1 MNKAFKFRIY
11 PTEAQKTLIH
21 MTLGHNRFLWNKM
34 LEDKQRHY
42 ELTKNSLHLTPAQYK
57 NDYPFL
63 KDVDSL
69 SLANTQLNLEK
80 AFRMFF
86 KRKQDFPKFHSK
98 KQDYG
103 YTTNLVNHNIV
114 LLKGYIKLPKLGE
127 VKIKQHRVI
136 PNEMTLKSVTVSKS
150 STNKYYVS
158 ILYEYQKEI
167 TKQVVKQSIGLDFSM
182 NHFYVDDQG
191 FKLDYPKDIQ
201 TDFNKL
207 RVLQRSLSRRIKG
220 SSNYDKKAL
229 EIALLYERIKH
240 KRDDFLHKQSHAIA
254 KRYDLVSVEGINLI
268 EMSQDNPY
276 YAKQISRFGWTRFI
290 AFLKYKL
297 ETKGKTLMVMDQWY
311 PSSKRC
317 SCCGDIKTDLKLSER
332 VYYCPNCELHLDRD
346 HNAAININKEGFRK
360 YKLAFQL

>member
-69 SLANTQLNLEK
+69 SLANTQLNQEK
-80 AFRMFF
+80 AFKQFF
-86 KRKQDFPKFHSK
+86 NHKQERPKFRSK

-103 YTTNLVNHNIV
+103 YTTNLVNNNIV

-127 VKIKQHRVI
+127 VKIKQHRTI
-136 PNEMTLKSVTVSKS
+136 PSEMILKSVTVSKS
-150 STNKYYVS
+150 STGKYYVS

-167 TKQVVKQSIGLDFSM
+167 QKQVVKDAIGLDFSM
-182 NHFYVDDQG
+182 THFYVDSEG
-191 FKLDYPKDIQ
+191 FKMDYPKDIQ

-240 KRDDFLHKQSHAIA
+240 KRDDFLHKLSNAIA
-254 KRYDLVSVEGINLI
+254 KRYDLVSVEGLNLI
-268 EMSQDNPY
+268 DMSQTSPY

-297 ETKGKTLMVMDQWY
+297 ETRGKTLMVMDQWY

-360 YKLAFQL
+360 YQFALSI

>member
-34 LEDKQRHY
+34 LEDKQKHY
-42 ELTKNSLHLTPAQYK
+42 ELNKTQLYNRPAQYK
-57 NDYPFL
+57 ENYPFL

-69 SLANTQLNLEK
+69 SLANTKLNLEK

-86 KRKQDFPKFHSK
+86 KRKQDLPKFHSK
-98 KQDYG
+98 KHDYG
-103 YTTNLVNHNIV
+103 YTTNLVNHDIV
-114 LLKGYIKLPKLGE
+114 LLKGYIKLPKLGD

-150 STNKYYVS
+150 STSKYYVS

-167 TKQVVKQSIGLDFSM
+167 TKQVVKQSIGLNFSM

-191 FKLDYPKDIQ
+191 FKLEYPKDIQ
-201 TDFNKL
+201 TDYSKL
-207 RVLQRSLSRRIKG
+207 RILQRSLSRRIKG
-220 SSNYDKKAL
+220 SSNYHKKGL
-229 EIALLYERIKH
+229 EIALLHERIRH

-254 KRYDLVSVEGINLI
+254 KRHDLVSVEGINLI

-276 YAKQISRFGWTRFI
+276 YAKQVSRFGWTRFI

-297 ETKGKTLMVMDQWY
+297 ETQGKTLMVIDKWY
-311 PSSKRC
+311 PSSKTC
-317 SCCGDIKTDLKLSER
+317 SHCGSIQKTLKLSNR
-332 VYYCPNCELHLDRD
+332 VFECPSCELHLDRD

-360 YKLAFQL
+360 YQFALSI

>member
-1 MNKAFKFRIY
+1 
-11 PTEAQKTLIH
+11 
-21 MTLGHNRFLWNKM
+21 M
-34 LEDKQRHY
+34 LEDKQKHY

-63 KDVDSL
+63 KDIDSL
-69 SLANTQLNLEK
+69 SLANTQLNQEK

-86 KRKQDFPKFHSK
+86 NHKQDFPKFRSK

-103 YTTNLVNHNIV
+103 YTTNLVNNNIV

-150 STNKYYVS
+150 STGKYYVS

-167 TKQVVKQSIGLDFSM
+167 KKKDVKESIGLDFSM
-182 NHFYVDDQG
+182 THFYVDSEG
-191 FKLDYPKDIQ
+191 FKMEYPKDIQ

-207 RVLQRSLSRRIKG
+207 RILQRSLSRRIKG
-220 SSNYDKKAL
+220 SSNYYKKVL
-229 EIALLYERIKH
+229 EIALLHERIKH
-240 KRDDFLHKQSHAIA
+240 KRDDFLHKLSNAIA
-254 KRYDLVSVEGINLI
+254 KRNDLVSVEGLNLI
-268 EMSQDNPY
+268 EMSQERPY
-276 YAKQISRFGWTRFI
+276 YAKQISRFGWTRFVS
-290 AFLKYKL
+290 FLKYKL
-297 ETKGKTLMVMDQWY
+297 ETQGKTLMMMDQWY
-311 PSSKRC
+311 PSSKTC
-317 SCCGDIKTDLKLSER
+317 SQCGEIHTELKLSNR
-332 VYYCPNCELHLDRD
+332 VFECPRCSNQIDRD

>member
-86 KRKQDFPKFHSK
+86 KRKQDLPKFHSK

-103 YTTNLVNHNIV
+103 YTTNLVNNNIV

-127 VKIKQHRVI
+127 VKIKQHRTI
-136 PNEMTLKSVTVSKS
+136 PSEMILKSVTVSKS
-150 STNKYYVS
+150 STGKYYVS
-158 ILYEYQKEI
+158 ILYEYQKDI
-167 TKQVVKQSIGLDFSM
+167 QKQVVKDAIGLDFSM
-182 NHFYVDDQG
+182 THFYVDDQG
-191 FKLDYPKDIQ
+191 FKLDYPKYIQ

-220 SSNYDKKAL
+220 SSNYHKKGL
-229 EIALLYERIKH
+229 EIALLHERIRH

-254 KRYDLVSVEGINLI
+254 KRYDLVSVEGLNLI
-268 EMSQDNPY
+268 AMSQTSPY
-276 YAKQISRFGWTRFI
+276 YAKQISRFGWTRFVS
-290 AFLKYKL
+290 FLKYKL
-297 ETKGKTLMVMDQWY
+297 ETQGKTLMVMDQWY

>member
-34 LEDKQRHY
+34 LEDKQKHY
-42 ELTKNSLHLTPAQYK
+42 ELNKTQLYNRPAQYK
-57 NDYPFL
+57 ENYPFL

-86 KRKQDFPKFHSK
+86 KRKQDLPNFHSK

-103 YTTNLVNHNIV
+103 YTTNLVNNNIV
-114 LLKGYIKLPKLGE
+114 LLKGYIKLPKLGD

-150 STNKYYVS
+150 STSKYYVS

-201 TDFNKL
+201 TDYSKL
-207 RVLQRSLSRRIKG
+207 RILQRSLSRRIKG

-240 KRDDFLHKQSHAIA
+240 KRDDFLHKLSNAIA
-254 KRYDLVSVEGINLI
+254 KRYDLVSVEGLNLI
-268 EMSQDNPY
+268 DMSQTSPY
-276 YAKQISRFGWTRFI
+276 YAKQISRFGWTRFV

-297 ETKGKTLMVMDQWY
+297 ETQGKTLMVMDQWY

>member
-34 LEDKQRHY
+34 LEDKQKHY
-42 ELTKNSLHLTPAQYK
+42 ELNKTQLYNRPAQYK
-57 NDYPFL
+57 ENYPFL

-69 SLANTQLNLEK
+69 SLANTQLNQEK
-80 AFRMFF
+80 AFKQFF
-86 KRKQDFPKFHSK
+86 NHKQERPKFRSK

-114 LLKGYIKLPKLGE
+114 LLKGYIKLPKLGD
-127 VKIKQHRVI
+127 VKIKQHRTI
-136 PNEMTLKSVTVSKS
+136 PSEMILKSVTVSKS
-150 STNKYYVS
+150 STGKYYVS

-167 TKQVVKQSIGLDFSM
+167 QKQVVKDAIGLDFSM
-182 NHFYVDDQG
+182 THFYVDSEG
-191 FKLDYPKDIQ
+191 FKMDYPKDIQ

-240 KRDDFLHKQSHAIA
+240 KRDDFLHKLSNAIA
-254 KRYDLVSVEGINLI
+254 KRYDLVSVEGLNLI
-268 EMSQDNPY
+268 DMSQTSPY
-276 YAKQISRFGWTRFI
+276 YAKQISRFGWTRFVS
-290 AFLKYKL
+290 FLKYKL
-297 ETKGKTLMVMDQWY
+297 ETQGKSLMMMDQWY

>member
-11 PTEAQKTLIH
+11 PNESQKILIH

-34 LEDKQRHY
+34 LEDKQKHY
-42 ELTKNSLHLTPAQYK
+42 ELNKTQLYNRPAQYK
-57 NDYPFL
+57 ENYPFL

-86 KRKQDFPKFHSK
+86 KRKQDLPKFHSK
-98 KQDYG
+98 KHDYG

-114 LLKGYIKLPKLGE
+114 LLKGYIKLPKLGD

-201 TDFNKL
+201 TDYSKL
-207 RVLQRSLSRRIKG
+207 RILQRSLSRRIKG
-220 SSNYDKKAL
+220 SSNYHKKGL
-229 EIALLYERIKH
+229 EIALLHERIRH

-254 KRYDLVSVEGINLI
+254 KRHDLVSVEGLNLI

-276 YAKQISRFGWTRFI
+276 YAKQVSRFGWTRFI

-297 ETKGKTLMVMDQWY
+297 ETQGKTLMVMDQWY

-317 SCCGDIKTDLKLSER
+317 SCCGELHTTLKLSNR
-332 VYYCPNCELHLDRD
+332 VFECPSCELHLDRD

-360 YKLAFQL
+360 YQLALSI

>member
-11 PTEAQKTLIH
+11 PTESQKTLIH
-21 MTLGHNRFLWNKM
+21 MTFGHNRFLWNKM
-34 LEDKQRHY
+34 LEDKQKHY
-42 ELTKNSLHLTPAQYK
+42 ELTKSMLYNRPAQYK
-57 NDYPFL
+57 DTYPFL

-86 KRKQDFPKFHSK
+86 SRKQDLPKFHSK

-103 YTTNLVNHNIV
+103 YTTNLVNNNIV

-136 PNEMTLKSVTVSKS
+136 PEYMTLKSVTVSKS
-150 STNKYYVS
+150 STGKYYVS

-167 TKQVVKQSIGLDFSM
+167 KKQEIKESIGLDFSM
-182 NHFYVDDQG
+182 THFYVDSEG
-191 FKLDYPKDIQ
+191 FKMEYPKDIQ

-220 SSNYDKKAL
+220 SSNYYKKVL
-229 EIALLYERIKH
+229 EIALLHERIRH
-240 KRDDFLHKQSHAIA
+240 KRDDFLHKLSNAIA
-254 KRYDLVSVEGINLI
+254 KRNDLVSVEGLNLI

-276 YAKQISRFGWTRFI
+276 YAKQVSRFGWTRFI

-297 ETKGKTLMVMDQWY
+297 ETQGKTLMVMDKWY
-311 PSSKRC
+311 PSSKLC
-317 SCCGDIKTDLKLSER
+317 SHCGEIHTELKLSNR
-332 VYYCPNCELHLDRD
+332 VFECPSCRLHLDRD
-346 HNAAININKEGFRK
+346 HNAAININREGLRQ

>member
-11 PTEAQKTLIH
+11 PNESQKTLIH

-34 LEDKQRHY
+34 LEDKQKQY
-42 ELTKNSLHLTPAQYK
+42 ELTKNILHPTPAQYK
-57 NDYPFL
+57 DAYPFL
-63 KDVDSL
+63 KEVDSL
-69 SLANTQLNLEK
+69 SLANTQLNQEK
-80 AFRMFF
+80 AFKQFF
-86 KRKQDFPKFHSK
+86 NHKQDFPKFHSK

-103 YTTNLVNHNIV
+103 YTTNLVNNNIV

-127 VKIKQHRVI
+127 VKIKQHRSI
-136 PNEMTLKSVTVSKS
+136 PSDMTLKNVTVSKS
-150 STNKYYVS
+150 STGKYYVS

-167 TKQVVKQSIGLDFSM
+167 KRQEIKTSIGLDFSM
-182 NHFYVDDQG
+182 THFYVDSEG
-191 FKLDYPKDIQ
+191 FKMDYPKDIQ

-207 RVLQRSLSRRIKG
+207 RILQRSLSRRIKG

-229 EIALLYERIKH
+229 EIALLHERIRH
-240 KRDDFLHKQSHAIA
+240 KRDDFLHKLSNAIA
-254 KRYDLVSVEGINLI
+254 KRNDLVSVEGLNLKD
-268 EMSQDNPY
+268 MSQTSPY

-290 AFLKYKL
+290 SFLKYKL
-297 ETKGKTLMVMDQWY
+297 EIQGKTLMVMDEWY
-311 PSSKRC
+311 PSSKTC

-332 VYYCPNCELHLDRD
+332 VYHCPSCDLHLDRD

>member
-1 MNKAFKFRIY
+1 MI
-11 PTEAQKTLIH
+11 
-21 MTLGHNRFLWNKM
+21 
-34 LEDKQRHY
+34 
-42 ELTKNSLHLTPAQYK
+42 
-57 NDYPFL
+57 
-63 KDVDSL
+63 
-69 SLANTQLNLEK
+69 
-80 AFRMFF
+80 
-86 KRKQDFPKFHSK
+86 
-98 KQDYG
+98 
-103 YTTNLVNHNIV
+103 
-114 LLKGYIKLPKLGE
+114 
-127 VKIKQHRVI
+127 
-136 PNEMTLKSVTVSKS
+136 LKSVTVSKS
-150 STNKYYVS
+150 STGKYYVS

-201 TDFNKL
+201 TDYSKL
-207 RVLQRSLSRRIKG
+207 RILQRSLSRRIKG

-254 KRYDLVSVEGINLI
+254 KRYDLVSVEGLNLI
-268 EMSQDNPY
+268 DMSQTSPY
-276 YAKQISRFGWTRFI
+276 YAKQISRFGWTRFVS
-290 AFLKYKL
+290 FLKYKL
-297 ETKGKTLMVMDQWY
+297 ETQGKSLMMMDQWY

-360 YKLAFQL
+360 YQLTLSI

>member
-11 PTEAQKTLIH
+11 PNESQKTLIH

-34 LEDKQRHY
+34 LEDKQKHY
-42 ELTKNSLHLTPAQYK
+42 ELNKTQLYNRPAQYK
-57 NDYPFL
+57 ENYPFL

-86 KRKQDFPKFHSK
+86 KRKQDLPKFHSK

-103 YTTNLVNHNIV
+103 YTTNLVNNNIV

-127 VKIKQHRVI
+127 VKIKQHRTI
-136 PNEMTLKSVTVSKS
+136 PSEMILKSVTVSKS
-150 STNKYYVS
+150 STGKYYVS

-167 TKQVVKQSIGLDFSM
+167 TKQVVKQSIGLYFSM

-201 TDFNKL
+201 TDYSKL

-220 SSNYDKKAL
+220 SSNYHKKGL
-229 EIALLYERIKH
+229 EIALLHERIRH

-254 KRYDLVSVEGINLI
+254 KRYDLVSVEGLNLI
-268 EMSQDNPY
+268 DMSQTSPY
-276 YAKQISRFGWTRFI
+276 YAKQISRFGWTRFVS
-290 AFLKYKL
+290 FLKYKL
-297 ETKGKTLMVMDQWY
+297 ETQGKTLMMMDQWY

>member
-86 KRKQDFPKFHSK
+86 KRKQDLPKFHSK

-114 LLKGYIKLPKLGE
+114 LLKGYIKLPKLGD

-150 STNKYYVS
+150 STSKYYVS

-201 TDFNKL
+201 TDYSKL
-207 RVLQRSLSRRIKG
+207 RILQRSLSRRIKG
-220 SSNYDKKAL
+220 SSNYHKKGL
-229 EIALLYERIKH
+229 EIALLHERIRH

-254 KRYDLVSVEGINLI
+254 KRYDLVSVEGLNLI
-268 EMSQDNPY
+268 DMSQTSPY
-276 YAKQISRFGWTRFI
+276 YAKQVSRFGWTRFI

-297 ETKGKTLMVMDQWY
+297 ETQGKSLMMMDQWY

>member
-34 LEDKQRHY
+34 LEDKQKHY
-42 ELTKNSLHLTPAQYK
+42 ELNKTQLYNRPAQYK
-57 NDYPFL
+57 ENYPFL

-69 SLANTQLNLEK
+69 SLSNTQLNLEK

-86 KRKQDFPKFHSK
+86 KRKQERPKFRSK

-103 YTTNLVNHNIV
+103 YTTNLMNNNIV

-150 STNKYYVS
+150 STSKYYVS

-182 NHFYVDDQG
+182 THFYVDDQW

-201 TDFNKL
+201 TDYSKL
-207 RVLQRSLSRRIKG
+207 RILQRSLSRRVKG
-220 SSNYDKKAL
+220 SSNYHKKGL
-229 EIALLYERIKH
+229 EIALLHERIRH
-240 KRDDFLHKQSHAIA
+240 KRDDFIHKLSNAIA
-254 KRYDLVSVEGINLI
+254 KRYDLVSVEGLNLI

-276 YAKQISRFGWTRFI
+276 YAKQVSRFGWTRFVS
-290 AFLKYKL
+290 FLKYKL
-297 ETKGKTLMVMDQWY
+297 ETQGKSLMMMDQWY